1 MSIIQLKKDLRQY
14 ATKER
19 KKTNE
24 WFFKTGK
31 GEYGEHDQFLGI
43 SNPDVRRVAK
53 KYRDEDIAQLQQL
66 IESEYNEDRL
76 CSLIILVERFRRNK
90 KSEQERKE
98 IYDFYV
104 KNLNHINN
112 WNLVDLSAP
121 HILGEYVVAHK
132 SQKKV
137 LNTLAGSDSQWNRRV
152 CILATWAFTKR
163 DDFIYTLKYAK
174 QFLSDEEDLMH
185 KAVGWMLREVWK
197 RDSNVCEKFLKENYD
212 QLPRTTLRYAIERM
226 KEQERQRLLKKD
238 F

>member
-1 MSIIQLKKDLRQY
+1 MSIIKLKKDLRQY
-14 ATKER
+14 ATTDR
-19 KKTNE
+19 RKTNE

-31 GEYGEHDQFLGI
+31 GEYGEHDKFLGI

-53 KYRDEDIAQLQQL
+53 KYRDENIIQLQQL
-66 IESEYNEDRL
+66 VESQYNEERL
-76 CSLIILVERFRRNK
+76 CSLIILVERFRRK
-90 KSEQERKE
+90 KTSEQEKKE

-104 KNLNHINN
+104 KNLYYVNN

-121 HILGEYVVAHK
+121 HILGGYVVEYK
-132 SQKKV
+132 SQQKI
-137 LNTLAGSDSQWNRRV
+137 LSTLANSDFHWNRRV
-152 CILATWAFTKR
+152 CILATWAFIKR
-163 DDFIYTLKYAK
+163 NDFIYTLKYAK

-197 RDSNVCEKFLKENYD
+197 CDSHVCEQFLKDNYD

-226 KEQERQRLLKKD
+226 EEQKRQKFLKKD